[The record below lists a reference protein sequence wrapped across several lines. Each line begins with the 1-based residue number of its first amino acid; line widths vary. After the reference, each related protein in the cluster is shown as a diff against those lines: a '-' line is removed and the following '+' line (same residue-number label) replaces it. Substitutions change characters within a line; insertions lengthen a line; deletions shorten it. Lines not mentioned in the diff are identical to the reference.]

1 MKIPVRKSVLHR
13 LFVDNE
19 RLFEDENHTQMHRD
33 PSVQEVGK
41 DQY

>member
-1 MKIPVRKSVLHR
+1 MFHR
-13 LFVDNE
+13 LSVDNE

-33 PSVQEVGK
+33 HSDQELRI